1 MTWQIFYSYS
11 HKDEELRDRLS
22 TYLAPLRRK
31 GRIVE
36 WHDRKIEPGTDW
48 DTEISNRL
56 DSANLVLLLL
66 SPEFL
71 ASDYCFG
78 VEVEKSLTRLKSG
91 TLRVAPV
98 LLRPCLWED
107 SPFSELQ
114 MIPRDARAISSA
126 SSPEEAWKAVALEI
140 SKMVSEPAP
149 PTEPAASE
157 TLASG
162 LSAALPGIDLV
173 RVQVRAYA
181 RLYERTRQRM
191 RQSRE
196 RTDRMAAVFRS
207 MRSLAI
213 ASYPLLPELANSP
226 SPGERLAA
234 VAVLH
239 VVASQDYLSFL
250 VKTVGSDKPFV
261 GYNAVQAL
269 QFAVTALEPSAYP
282 ALLEALTAARVA
294 LTSAGAGLDSDR
306 WKVLDEAERQLSVT
320 IASFAA
326 PQPAPPDD
334 A

>member
-1 MTWQIFYSYS
+1 MTWQLFYSYS
-11 HKDEELRDRLS
+11 HQDSELRDRLS

-31 GRIVE
+31 GKIVE

-78 VEVEKSLTRLKSG
+78 VEVEKSLMRLKSG

-114 MIPRDARAISSA
+114 LIPRDARAISSA
-126 SSPEEAWKAVALEI
+126 SSPEEAWKEVALEI

-149 PTEPAASE
+149 PIEPAASE
-157 TLASG
+157 TLAG
-162 LSAALPGIDLV
+162 APGALPGIDLV
-173 RVQVRAYA
+173 RAQLRAYA

-191 RQSRE
+191 SQSHE
-196 RTDRMAAVFRS
+196 RTERMAAVFRS
-207 MRSLAI
+207 MRALAL
-213 ASYPLLPELANSP
+213 ASYPLLPELVNSP

-239 VVASQDYLSFL
+239 VIASQDYLSFL

-269 QFAVTALEPSAYP
+269 QFAVSALEPSAYP
-282 ALLEALTAARVA
+282 ALLEALAAARVA
-294 LTSAGAGLDSDR
+294 LKTAGAGLDSDR
-306 WKVLDEAERQLSVT
+306 WKVLDEAERQLNAT

-326 PQPAPPDD
+326 PQPAPSAD